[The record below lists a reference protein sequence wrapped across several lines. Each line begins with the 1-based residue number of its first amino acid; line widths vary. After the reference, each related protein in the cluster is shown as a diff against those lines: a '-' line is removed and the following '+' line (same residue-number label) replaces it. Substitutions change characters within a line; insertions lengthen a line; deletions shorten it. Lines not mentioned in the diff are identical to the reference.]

1 MMCVIN
7 DVLFKMYKSC
17 GLFVVGEFGLGK
29 FIIVKMIVKM
39 YVLIFGVIEYKGCD
53 IQDIVFCD
61 DLMYYCEGVQMVW

>member
-53 IQDIVFCD
+53 I
-61 DLMYYCEGVQMVW
+61 